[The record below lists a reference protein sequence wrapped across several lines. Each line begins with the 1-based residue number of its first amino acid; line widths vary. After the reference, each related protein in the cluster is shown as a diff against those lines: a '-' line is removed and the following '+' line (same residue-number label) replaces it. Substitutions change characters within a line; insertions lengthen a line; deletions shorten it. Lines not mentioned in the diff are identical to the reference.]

1 MPGPEVITSVE
12 DEQAVPVL
20 RCSQPAQGLW
30 DRTKP
35 EVALAVT
42 GLSKGPPEG
51 PGEAQCFTVQV
62 LNRSRRLS
70 PSSHVPPGTSD
81 VLPQTELSFPRPNPT
96 SPVKL

>member
-42 GLSKGPPEG
+42 SLSKGPPEG

-70 PSSHVPPGTSD
+70 PSSHVPPGNLRRIT
-81 VLPQTELSFPRPNPT
+81 PN
-96 SPVKL
+96 